1 MILANVRRIDPV
13 SFVATQLGACEVPNL
28 GRIDDA
34 DDMTSLVQR
43 AGDAETIAPGGFQT
57 GVNPS
62 DPLGD
67 QPIQEM
73 APSIRGVRKAPC
85 AHLVAARHARV
96 ERIFRN
102 VDTQYSVDH
111 CPILSLH
118 LFSKG
123 APPRTTLYTG
133 SALRRV
139 PGYRPISKAE
149 LGKRGL
155 IYGTGSRAK
164 RPHRLTVSSLL
175 ARFVYS
181 PSNLQ
186 RTSAR

>member
-1 MILANVRRIDPV
+1 MSSTPRNRCAIARCYRRLGSNRLQLTQPAMGLRRRRPRLGLEQFAILTNVRRIDPV
-13 SFVATQLGACEVPNL
+13 SFVTAQLGTSEVPNL

-96 ERIFRN
+96 ERIFR
-102 VDTQYSVDH
+102 
-111 CPILSLH
+111 
-118 LFSKG
+118 
-123 APPRTTLYTG
+123 
-133 SALRRV
+133 
-139 PGYRPISKAE
+139 
-149 LGKRGL
+149 
-155 IYGTGSRAK
+155 
-164 RPHRLTVSSLL
+164 VS
-175 ARFVYS
+175 
-181 PSNLQ
+181 
-186 RTSAR
+186 T